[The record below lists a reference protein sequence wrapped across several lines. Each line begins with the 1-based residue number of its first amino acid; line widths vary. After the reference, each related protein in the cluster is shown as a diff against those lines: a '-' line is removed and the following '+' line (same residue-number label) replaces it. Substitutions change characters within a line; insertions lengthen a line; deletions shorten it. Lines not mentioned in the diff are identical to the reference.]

1 MRDERKTTDNR
12 QGGPN
17 IKYFII
23 SFFDW
28 ISREGKG
35 GGGGGGG
42 GGIIFLSF
50 FDREKSTFLVL
61 DTLVL
66 EDSFSFSCV
75 LKSIFVSVF

>member
-1 MRDERKTTDNR
+1 MRDERQTTDNR

-28 ISREGKG
+28 ISRG
-35 GGGGGGG
+35 GGEGG

-50 FDREKSTFLVL
+50 FDRKKSTFLVL

-75 LKSIFVSVF
+75 FKSIFVSVF